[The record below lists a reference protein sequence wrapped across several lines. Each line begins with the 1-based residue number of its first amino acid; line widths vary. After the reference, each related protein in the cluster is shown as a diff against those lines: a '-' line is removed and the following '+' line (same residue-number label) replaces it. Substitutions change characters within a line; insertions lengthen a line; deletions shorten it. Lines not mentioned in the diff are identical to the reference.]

1 MSMSFKVNTRKEEGF
16 TLIEVVIAIAILAII
31 LASVINYFINSTA
44 ITSASKDRREALQ
57 LARSVIED
65 MKSSIYNDSYGD
77 NFTERLN
84 SRESD
89 FNNGDWKNEEDFF
102 DFKDDYGCKVV
113 VNNYESYS
121 DLKEITVR
129 VEWDDENSIE
139 LKTLITKR

>member
-1 MSMSFKVNTRKEEGF
+1 MSFKVNTRKEEGF